1 MLLCMHYRSAAGAGE
16 DNEADRAKCQH
27 TGMGQPIHAAAAAS
41 DRPRAVSASA
51 AAGAAAAAAAA
62 SSSDDPHPPG
72 SASTR
77 RPTGYP
83 EHDGP
88 APMSMDSDD
97 DK

>member
-1 MLLCMHYRSAAGAGE
+1 MHYRSAAGAGE
-16 DNEADRAKCQH
+16 DNQADRAKRQH

-51 AAGAAAAAAAA
+51 AAAAAA
-62 SSSDDPHPPG
+62 SSSDAPHPPG
-72 SASTR
+72 SASAR

>member
-1 MLLCMHYRSAAGAGE
+1 MHYRSAAGAGE
-16 DNEADRAKCQH
+16 DNQADRAKRQH

-51 AAGAAAAAAAA
+51 AAAAAAAA
-62 SSSDDPHPPG
+62 SSSDAPHPPG
-72 SASTR
+72 SAPTR

-88 APMSMDSDD
+88 APMVMGSDD